1 MASLPISPT
10 GQLSGK
16 DIKILRRVAL
26 LYVQFLFLINES

>member
-1 MASLPISPT
+1 
-10 GQLSGK
+10 LSGK